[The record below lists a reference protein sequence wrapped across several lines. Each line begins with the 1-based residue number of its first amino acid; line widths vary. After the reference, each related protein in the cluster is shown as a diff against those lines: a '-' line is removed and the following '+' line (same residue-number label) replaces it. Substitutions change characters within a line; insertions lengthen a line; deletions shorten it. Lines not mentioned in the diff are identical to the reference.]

1 MDLITGCKPA
11 CELFA
16 VVKKEKIFQLIMQKW
31 SVLEEVVQI
40 LQLAAVTTKV
50 QQITSFTLSD
60 FFGSWLKLK
69 LKLRHKISNEKL
81 TTNFAQIFLE
91 KISMREK
98 ELLRYPAMICAIYLD
113 RRYKQELKNAEDIAI
128 AKHTLA
134 NLYERILSSHQKP
147 QQQDECELDSFEL
160 YLSQH
165 YSMNESDEPPE
176 ERESDEPAEERESI
190 RTHFMEKLRV
200 FDEKFE
206 RINYKLSVLH
216 DWEALKVDHPELY
229 KVACIVNGIPP
240 TQVTVERSFS
250 AMAFVF
256 NPKRAKLGHTM
267 LENILMI
274 KLNSELVQSIN
285 DCDLKALE
293 N

>member
-1 MDLITGCKPA
+1 MDLITECKQA
-11 CELFA
+11 CDFFA

-31 SVLEEVVQI
+31 SVLEEVMQI

-50 QQITSFTLSD
+50 LQSTSFTLSD
-60 FFGSWLKLK
+60 FFGSWLKMK

-81 TTNFAQIFLE
+81 TTNFAQIFLQ
-91 KISMREK
+91 KILIREK
-98 ELLRYPAMICAIYLD
+98 ELLRYPAMLCAIYLD
-113 RRYKQELKNAEDIAI
+113 RRYKQELKKTEDIAI
-128 AKHTLA
+128 AKYTLA
-134 NLYERILSSHQKP
+134 NLYERILSSRHKP
-147 QQQDECELDSFEL
+147 QQQYECERDSFEL
-160 YLSQH
+160 YLSQNAS
-165 YSMNESDEPPE
+165 SMNVSDESIG
-176 ERESDEPAEERESI
+176 EREFNRP
-190 RTHFMEKLRV
+190 HFMEKLRV

-206 RINYKLSVLH
+206 RINHKLSVLQ
-216 DWEALKVDHPELY
+216 DWEALKTDHPELY
-229 KVACIVNGIPP
+229 KVACIINGIPP

-267 LENILMI
+267 LQNILMI

-285 DCDLKALE
+285 DRDLKALE